1 MEFISYSIDLI
12 LILFIVG
19 IAAGI
24 IDTLAGVGGLVAL
37 PALMLTGIPPIQA
50 LATNKIQ
57 SVVGTGTAT
66 AMMILYRKIK
76 IKDIIFLMIT
86 AFFFSLFGTILI
98 QFFKTDSLVIIIP
111 LVLLSILT
119 FFLFSK
125 SLNKIESIPR
135 LSKRKYNLLVIPFI
149 GLYDGMFGPGTGS
162 FFTASGISMRGHNL
176 INATAIAK
184 ALNFSTNVGAV
195 IIFVYL
201 GQVVWPLG
209 ISMIIGQFIGARIGS
224 KALIKINPSYLR
236 VIVII
241 LCTLMLIKYIASL

>member
-86 AFFFSLFGTILI
+86 AFFSHYLELFLYN
-98 QFFKTDSLVIIIP
+98 
-111 LVLLSILT
+111 
-119 FFLFSK
+119 FSK
-125 SLNKIESIPR
+125 QI
-135 LSKRKYNLLVIPFI
+135 
-149 GLYDGMFGPGTGS
+149 
-162 FFTASGISMRGHNL
+162 H
-176 INATAIAK
+176 
-184 ALNFSTNVGAV
+184 
-195 IIFVYL
+195 
-201 GQVVWPLG
+201 
-209 ISMIIGQFIGARIGS
+209 
-224 KALIKINPSYLR
+224 
-236 VIVII
+236 
-241 LCTLMLIKYIASL
+241 